1 MGHFILMDDDCN
13 IEISEN
19 DYNNALIAKDNL
31 LKVLEIEEKYNMILE
46 NYKEIEQEI
55 FESTLDLVLHRTSL
69 WRTLR
74 IKTRNLDRKLNN
86 LLSIIKLF
94 LDHIPDDLN
103 KVYGRELEK
112 EVKKLIIKEGK
123 EKFACHFMYEL
134 RNYIQ
139 HNGLSID
146 DLRFGSE
153 RKEIRKKERNI
164 KEIYLSINKKKI
176 LDYASDDLKKKII
189 DKTSGDRIELKPL
202 IRENIESLSLINNF
216 IRNKTKDKIKNW
228 DMDLKKIKDKYFNK
242 THKNIN
248 YNVLLTLE
256 NKECTDEKNIFYDF
270 IEYRKD
276 LIKRNKELKNL
287 KNNLTGS

>member
-1 MGHFILMDDDCN
+1 MKYFILTDNDCN
-13 IEISEN
+13 IEIREN
-19 DYNNALIAKDNL
+19 DYTNALIAKNNL
-31 LKVLEIEEKYNMILE
+31 LNILEIEEKYNMILE

-55 FESTLDLVLHRTSL
+55 FESTLDLVLHRTNL

-86 LLSIIKLF
+86 LLSIIKLY
-94 LDHIPDDLN
+94 LDHIPNDL
-103 KVYGRELEK
+103 KQVYGRELEI
-112 EVKKLIIKEGK
+112 EVKRLIIEEGK
-123 EKFACHFMYEL
+123 NKFACHFMYEL

-153 RKEIRKKERNI
+153 KKEIRKKERNI
-164 KEIYLSINKKKI
+164 KEIYLSINKDKI
-176 LDYASDDLKKKII
+176 LEYASDDLKQKII
-189 DKTSGDRIELKPL
+189 DEISGDRIELKPL

-216 IRNKTKDKIKNW
+216 IRNKTKEKIKNW
-228 DMDLKKIKDKYFNK
+228 DMNLKKIKDKYFDK

-248 YNVLLTLE
+248 YNVLLKVKNGE
-256 NKECTDEKNIFYDF
+256 YIDEKNIFYDF
-270 IEYRKD
+270 IEYRKN
-276 LIKRNKELKNL
+276 LTKRNKELKNL